1 VLHAKV
7 AIADTSRALI
17 GSANLTEAALQR
29 NIEIGVLLSAPT
41 PIASIRGH
49 FEALIHNGV
58 LLQVPL

>member
-29 NIEIGVLLSAPT
+29 NIEIGLLLSTPA
-41 PIASIRGH
+41 PIASVRAH

-58 LLQVPL
+58 LVQVPL